1 MQMLLAAGI
10 LALFFVVAEYI
21 SKKTHGL
28 LSAFFLVC
36 VFLLIGTWT
45 IFGKMY
51 PETDIV
57 QTSGALGIIYVSC
70 GLYLTHIGTMITIR
84 DLLNEWK
91 TVVIGFFAVA
101 IIGVVGC
108 FIGGMLMDPVMAYA
122 GTPVVAGGAAA
133 NLIVTDAL
141 SAIEA
146 AKSVDLTTAK
156 VFAVLVL
163 ALQFIIGTPI
173 CSVIIRKDAEDCLK
187 SGRIEQYRA
196 LASAKNVSSTET
208 QKKQL
213 ITLPEM
219 FQTPMG
225 SLCLALFVS
234 MIGTIIGNI
243 TGVSFL
249 LWCMLLGVLCRTIGL
264 LPANVLNASHSD
276 GYVVFAAC
284 CYVIRGM
291 KDATPDLCVSLIL
304 PLVKI
309 FVLGV
314 IAIAVAG
321 FIMSKV
327 FKMSFKMCFAIGL
340 TAMFGAPGTV
350 YISEEVSAGVANGN
364 EADRLA
370 LRAYILPKMM
380 IAGFSTLTVGS
391 VLLAGIIAPLMN
403 GVVG

>member
-1 MQMLLAAGI
+1 MDMLLAAGI
-10 LALFFVVAEYI
+10 LALFFVVAEFI

-45 IFGKMY
+45 VFDKMY

-57 QTSGALGIIYVSC
+57 AASGALSIIYVSC
-70 GLYLTHIGTMITIR
+70 GLYLTHIGTMITLK
-84 DLLNEWK
+84 DLLKEWK
-91 TVVIGFFAVA
+91 TVVIGFSAVA

-108 FIGGMLMDPVMAYA
+108 LVGGMLMDPALAYA

-133 NLIVTDAL
+133 NLIMTEAL
-141 SAIEA
+141 AAIEA
-146 AKSVDLTTAK
+146 VKNIDLTTAK

-173 CSVIIRKDAEDCLK
+173 CSVIIRKDAEDCLR

-196 LASAKNVSSTET
+196 LARVEASPEAA
-208 QKKQL
+208 QKTL

-219 FQTPMG
+219 FRTPNG
-225 SLCLALFVS
+225 SLCIALFVS
-234 MIGTIIGNI
+234 LVGTAIGEV

-264 LPANVLNASHSD
+264 LPPNVLNASHSD
-276 GYVVFAAC
+276 GYIVFAAC
-284 CYVIRGM
+284 CYVVRGM
-291 KDATPDLCVSLIL
+291 KDASPDLCIELII
-304 PLVKI
+304 PLVEI
-309 FVLGV
+309 FALGI
-314 IAIAVAG
+314 IAIALSG
-321 FIMSKV
+321 FITSKI
-327 FKMSFKMCFAIGL
+327 FKMSFKMCFALGL

-350 YISEEVSAGVANGN
+350 YVSEEVSAGVANGN
-364 EADRLA
+364 EDDRLA

-391 VLLAGIIAPLMN
+391 VILAGVIAPLMSS
-403 GVVG
+403 VI

>member
-1 MQMLLAAGI
+1 MEMLLAAGI
-10 LALFFVVAEYI
+10 LALFFVVAEYL
-21 SKKTHGL
+21 SKKTHGI

-57 QTSGALGIIYVSC
+57 ATSGALSIIFVSC
-70 GLYLTHIGTMITIR
+70 GLYLTHIGTMITIK
-84 DLLNEWK
+84 DLLQEWK
-91 TVVIGFFAVA
+91 TVVIGFVAVA

-108 FIGGMLMDPVMAYA
+108 LVGGRIMEPALAYA

-141 SAIEA
+141 TGIET
-146 AKSVDLTTAK
+146 AKGIDLTTAK

-173 CSVIIRKDAEDCLK
+173 CSVIVRKDAEDCLK
-187 SGRIEQYRA
+187 SGRIEQYRSLAQGGADSGASQQKA
-196 LASAKNVSSTET
+196 L
-208 QKKQL
+208 
-213 ITLPEM
+213 IRLPEI
-219 FQTPMG
+219 FQTPNG
-225 SLCLALFVS
+225 ALCLALFVS
-234 MIGTIIGNI
+234 MIGTILGNI

-264 LPANVLNASHSD
+264 LPANVLSAAHSD
-276 GYVVFAAC
+276 GYIVFAAC

-291 KDATPDLCVSLIL
+291 KDATPELCVKLIV
-304 PLVKI
+304 PLIEI
-309 FVLGV
+309 FVLG
-314 IAIAVAG
+314 ILAIALAG
-321 FIMSKV
+321 FISSKI

-391 VLLAGIIAPLMN
+391 VLLAGVIAPLMN
-403 GVVG
+403 GVI

>member
-21 SKKTHGL
+21 SKKTHGM

-45 IFGKMY
+45 VFGKMY
-51 PETDIV
+51 PKTDIV
-57 QTSGALGIIYVSC
+57 ETSGALGIIYVSC

-91 TVVIGFFAVA
+91 TVLIGFLAVA
-101 IIGVVGC
+101 VIGVVGC
-108 FIGGMLMDPVMAYA
+108 LIGSRIMDPALAYA

-141 SAIEA
+141 TALEA
-146 AKSVDLTTAK
+146 AKGIDLTTAK

-173 CSVIIRKDAEDCLK
+173 CSVIIRQDAEECLK
-187 SGRIEQYRA
+187 SGRIEQYRK
-196 LASAKNVSSTET
+196 LAKPLDDHAAVESKT
-208 QKKQL
+208 L
-213 ITLPEM
+213 IRLPEM

-225 SLCLALFVS
+225 SLCVAIFVS
-234 MIGTIIGNI
+234 LVGTIIGKL

-276 GYVVFAAC
+276 GYIVFAAC

-291 KDATPDLCVSLIL
+291 KDATPELCASLVL
-304 PLVKI
+304 PLVEIFALGILAIAAAGFLASKI
-309 FVLGV
+309 FH
-314 IAIAVAG
+314 
-321 FIMSKV
+321 
-327 FKMSFKMCFAIGL
+327 MSFKMCFAIGL

-350 YISEEVSAGVANGN
+350 YISEEVSSGVANGN

-391 VLLAGIIAPLMN
+391 VILAGIVAPLMSS
-403 GVVG
+403 VV